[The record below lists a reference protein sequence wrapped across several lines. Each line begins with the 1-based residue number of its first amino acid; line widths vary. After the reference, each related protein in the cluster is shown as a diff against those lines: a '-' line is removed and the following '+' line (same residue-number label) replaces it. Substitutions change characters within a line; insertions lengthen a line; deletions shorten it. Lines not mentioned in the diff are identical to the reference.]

1 MKLSSLAAVAAVC
14 ALLSVAQAQ
23 EEAKGTSA
31 PAPADAGS
39 MASEAATSGVPEVS
53 SGGIPDPAAG
63 AASGAHIP
71 VAQDVAYPGT
81 LTLKVELADL
91 DRKIFKVHETLPVK
105 PGPLTLLYP
114 EWLPGNHAPRGP
126 IDDLAGLIISAGGH
140 PVEWVRDPVNVYAF
154 HLQVPAGAARL
165 DVEFD
170 YASPLVRD
178 QGRTVVAPDI
188 LGLQWN
194 AVVLYPAGFY
204 TNRIAVAASITLPEG
219 WEFAGALDVESRR
232 GAAVRFKP
240 TTLETLVDSPLFA
253 GRYFRSIDLDPGA
266 KAPVHLNVFADSVET
281 LDVRASQLAAHHKLV
296 QETYAMLGPPHFDRY
311 EFLLAISDH
320 FGDIGLEHHRS
331 SENRRPPNYFLE
343 ADRGGSGRDLLP
355 HEFSHSWNGK
365 FRRPAG
371 LATPDFNVP
380 MHNSLLWVYEGL
392 TNYLGAVLATRSGL
406 WSEDYARQSWA
417 SLAATM
423 DRNRAGR
430 TWRAL
435 EDTTEQP
442 LITARRPLSWLSWQ
456 RTEDY
461 YTEGELLWLDIDTR
475 IREITRD
482 KKSLDDFARA
492 FFQPTDVAVGGAH
505 GGAPVT
511 AAAPGARGTV
521 ATPGAAGAPG
531 TAGAPG
537 GAASVTTVNGVFLG
551 PVTYTPADVVQA
563 LKAVAPFD
571 WEKYLDE
578 RLYGHGP
585 GAPLDGLA
593 RGGWK
598 LVFTEVQSDY
608 MRSLEEQRKAVDF
621 TFSLGFSVSAAVG
634 SLTEVRWGGP
644 AYEAGLTMGT
654 MLIAVNG
661 REYRPDRLRTA
672 VQIAKLNKQPIEL
685 LVKNFDR
692 YRTVKIAYYEGLKYP
707 VLQRLDKT
715 EDRLA
720 GILKPRT

>member
-1 MKLSSLAAVAAVC
+1 MKLSFLAAVAAVA
-14 ALLSVAQAQ
+14 ALLSVAHAQ
-23 EEAKGTSA
+23 EEAKGSGA
-31 PAPADAGS
+31 PAPADVGS
-39 MASEAATSGVPEVS
+39 TVPAEAAASGAPEVS
-53 SGGIPDPAAG
+53 SGGMADAG
-63 AASGAHIP
+63 PGASSGAHIP
-71 VAQDVAYPGT
+71 VAQDVAYPGSMT
-81 LTLKVELADL
+81 LRVDLADL
-91 DRKIFKVHETLPVK
+91 DRKIFNVHETIPVK
-105 PGPLTLLYP
+105 PGPVTLLYP

-126 IDDLAGLIISAGGH
+126 IDGLAGLIISAGGR

-154 HLQVPAGAARL
+154 HVQVPAGATRL
-165 DVEFD
+165 DLDFD

-204 TNRIAVAASITLPEG
+204 ASRIAVAASITLPEG
-219 WEFAGALDVESRR
+219 WEFAGALDVENRR
-232 GAAVRFKP
+232 GATVRFKQ

-253 GRYFRSIDLDPGA
+253 GRYFRNLDLDPGA
-266 KAPVHLNVFADSVET
+266 KTPVHLNVFADSAET
-281 LDVRASQLAAHHKLV
+281 LEVRASQLVAHRKLV

-331 SENRRPPNYFLE
+331 SENRRLPNYFLE
-343 ADRGGSGRDLLP
+343 GDKVGAGRDLLP
-355 HEFSHSWNGK
+355 HELSHSWNGK

-392 TNYLGAVLATRSGL
+392 TNYLGAVLAARSGL

-417 SLAATM
+417 SLAANM

-482 KKSLDDFARA
+482 RKSLDDFAKA
-492 FFQPTDVAVGGAH
+492 FFQPQAGAS
-505 GGAPVT
+505 GA
-511 AAAPGARGTV
+511 AGTV
-521 ATPGAAGAPG
+521 ASA
-531 TAGAPG
+531 
-537 GAASVTTVNGVFLG
+537 TTVNGVFLG
-551 PVTYTPADVVQA
+551 PVTYTLADVVQA

-571 WEKYLDE
+571 WEKFLNE

-585 GAPLDGLA
+585 GAPLDGLT

-598 LVFTEVQSDY
+598 LVFTETPSDY
-608 MRSLEEQRKAVDF
+608 MRSLEDQRKAVDF
-621 TFSLGFSVSAAVG
+621 TFSLGFAVSSAVG
-634 SLTEVRWGGP
+634 TLIEVRWGGP

-654 MLIAVNG
+654 ALIAVNG
-661 REYRPDRLRTA
+661 REYRPDRLKTA
-672 VQIAKLNKQPIEL
+672 VQLARLNKQPIEL

-692 YRTVKIAYYEGLKYP
+692 YRTVRIAYYEGLKYP
-707 VLQRLDKT
+707 VLQRMEKT